1 MDSSTIQSDWVWA
14 MIPVVGYM
22 AYHTIRIGG
31 NQLWVQRS
39 TKEQAEKAKLI
50 HEQEMEKACDRWYVR
65 RERHHEDMGRI
76 SGIMSRLQLDLGTV
90 EVTLARQG
98 AAIEA
103 MAEAIRDHGVTLRD
117 ILLHT
122 RQLNERD
129 QQLYDEGRKR
139 RQSQE

>member
-1 MDSSTIQSDWVWA
+1 MKLENSEWIWA
-14 MIPVVGYM
+14 MLPVVGFLV
-22 AYHTIRIGG
+22 YHVVRIGG
-31 NQLWVQRS
+31 NQLWTAKPTR
-39 TKEQAEKAKLI
+39 EQIEKSKLA

-76 SGIMSRLQLDLGTV
+76 SEIMTRLQIDIGTV

-103 MAEAIRDHGVTLRD
+103 MAETMRDHGATLRD

-122 RQLNERD
+122 RQLNQRD
-129 QQLYDEGRKR
+129 AEKWKAHESGAIP
-139 RQSQE
+139 RQAG

>member
-1 MDSSTIQSDWVWA
+1 MF
-14 MIPVVGYM
+14 
-22 AYHTIRIGG
+22 
-31 NQLWVQRS
+31 
-39 TKEQAEKAKLI
+39 
-50 HEQEMEKACDRWYVR
+50 DRE